1 MLLHRNAISVY
12 MFALYHATFVNSL
25 IYANTLVVEF
35 AYFSVNTVKSYEQC
49 FIFPISTQTI
59 GLIYFTL

>member
-49 FIFPISTQTI
+49 FIFLFQ
-59 GLIYFTL
+59 LKQ